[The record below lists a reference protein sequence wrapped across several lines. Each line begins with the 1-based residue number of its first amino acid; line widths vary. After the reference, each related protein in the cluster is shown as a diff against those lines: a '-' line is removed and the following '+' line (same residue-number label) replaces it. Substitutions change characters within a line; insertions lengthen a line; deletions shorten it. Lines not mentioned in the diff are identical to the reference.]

1 MFIMDRMIYDLLYS
15 VPKGADYAVDAT
27 NLDPDDI
34 PRARV
39 DGVMNI
45 LLHANNEVE
54 RFLAARLLTSWGYHE
69 GLIALEKCM
78 SGYEGV
84 EGVFLH
90 RLHGYDDTFRQILLA
105 IISYF
110 SNVADRGD
118 LEKGRTQVYA
128 PLSKIILMASTM
140 PFEIYNV
147 FDFVE
152 REGFLEYV
160 PLLKQ
165 HLVSII
171 DHPEI
176 HRWKINDV
184 IESLLKL
191 DAEFVFSVLE
201 QKGKTI
207 EDFKV

>member
-1 MFIMDRMIYDLLYS
+1 MFIMDSMIYDLLYS

-27 NLDPDDI
+27 NLDPADI
-34 PRARV
+34 PRDRV

-69 GLIALEKCM
+69 GLIALEKYI
-78 SGYEGV
+78 SEYEV
-84 EGVFLH
+84 VKGVFLH

-110 SNVADRGD
+110 SNVADRGY
-118 LEKGRTQVYA
+118 LERGRAEVYA
-128 PLSKIILMASTM
+128 PLSKIILLAGTM
-140 PFEIYNV
+140 PFEISNV
-147 FDFVE
+147 LDFVE

-165 HLVSII
+165 HFLSII

-176 HRWKINDV
+176 YRWKINDV
-184 IESLLKL
+184 VESLLRL
-191 DAEFVFSVLE
+191 DAEFVLSVLQ